1 MNKVITINLGGN
13 AYQLEEGGF
22 DALRSYLDAA
32 RRRLDGNPDRDE
44 IIADIERAIADKFR
58 SLLSAAKNVVV
69 TVEVTAIIAE
79 MGPVED
85 GSGSTSSSA
94 GAQAASHAEPGAS
107 AADSGGT
114 PPKRLYKI
122 HEGAMAG
129 GVCTGLAAYLNLD
142 VTIVRLLFAI
152 LIFVYGAGILLYV
165 LMAILLP
172 SATTSAEKA
181 AAHGTPS
188 ATAQEFIRRAREGYY
203 QGMKTMGDRQ
213 AHRAWR
219 RRFKSDMREWR
230 RTMKRQM
237 HFSPYTWWHSAD
249 PAAGPPPPPPHVWF
263 TDRRLPD
270 EPRHPRRVVRD
281 LFAPHDRRRLR
292 RPPARRHSDVGRR
305 GLRPPRHQVC
315 PVAPQG
321 DAPSVLLLAWSRRA
335 RARALHGPAPDV
347 GRDRQQRLLALPNR
361 PRREFSRR
369 RASAVPKTP
378 ARHDLVPAMVGA
390 ALSRT
395 HAVESGGLNVER
407 PEPER
412 LRAGMSS
419 VTRGHGTVKRAA
431 GLGPMAA
438 TSGIAPF
445 NLQLSSFNCMD
456 PSKSNAA
463 RSGGSVL
470 I

>member
-263 TDRRLPD
+263 TDPL
-270 EPRHPRRVVRD
+270 VGFLMSLVT
-281 LFAPHDRRRLR
+281 LAGLCAIYLLLTTGAAFGV
-292 RPPARRHSDVGRR
+292 RPPADIPMWAV
-305 GLRPPRHQVC
+305 V
-315 PVAPQG
+315 VF
-321 DAPSVLLLAWSRRA
+321 VLLVIKFVRWPLKAMRRPYSCWHGA
-335 RARALHGPAPDV
+335 DAHGPARFMVQLLMWVAIASSVYWLFQIGHGASFHDAAHQLSQKLQHATTSF
-347 GRDRQQRLLALPNR
+347 RQWW
-361 PRREFSRR
+361 
-369 RASAVPKTP
+369 
-378 ARHDLVPAMVGA
+378 
-390 ALSRT
+390 
-395 HAVESGGLNVER
+395 
-407 PEPER
+407 ER
-412 LRAGMSS
+412 L
-419 VTRGHGTVKRAA
+419 
-431 GLGPMAA
+431 
-438 TSGIAPF
+438 
-445 NLQLSSFNCMD
+445 
-456 PSKSNAA
+456 
-463 RSGGSVL
+463 
-470 I
+470 